1 MTGGGGRVA
10 LVTGA
15 TGALGRAVAAAF
27 AQDGWRLG
35 LVGTDE
41 DRLRTLAG
49 DLGLDDERWTPA
61 VGDLAQRDAARA
73 AVARV
78 EERFGQVDAV
88 IHLVGGWAGGTPVT
102 ELDPD
107 ELATMLDQHLW
118 TTLHVVQAAAPGMV
132 ARDWGRILAVATP
145 FASDPGATSGG
156 YAVAKAGQEVV
167 LRMLAKEVAGTGV
180 TVNVVVVK
188 AIDAKHERETA
199 PSARNAAWTTPEEIV
214 AAFRYL
220 ASDEAAAVN
229 GARLP
234 LHGRG

>member
-1 MTGGGGRVA
+1 MSGGHDRVA

-15 TGALGRAVAAAF
+15 TGTLGRLVADAF
-27 AQDGWRLG
+27 AKDGWRLG

-41 DRLRTLAG
+41 DRLRALAG
-49 DLGLDDERWTPA
+49 DLGLDDRRWTPA
-61 VGDLAQRDAARA
+61 VGDLADRDAARG

-78 EERFGQVDAV
+78 EERFGRVDAV
-88 IHLVGGWAGGTPVT
+88 IHLVGGWAGGTPLTGV
-102 ELDPD
+102 EPD
-107 ELATMLDQHLW
+107 ELSTMLEQHVW

-132 ARDWGRILAVATP
+132 ARGWGRVLAVATP
-145 FASDPGATSGG
+145 FAMEPGATSGG

-180 TVNVVVVK
+180 TVNMVVVK
-188 AIDAKHERETA
+188 SIDAKHERETA

>member
-41 DRLRTLAG
+41 DRLRALAG

-61 VGDLAQRDAARA
+61 VGDLVQRDAARA

-214 AAFRYL
+214 AAFRFL